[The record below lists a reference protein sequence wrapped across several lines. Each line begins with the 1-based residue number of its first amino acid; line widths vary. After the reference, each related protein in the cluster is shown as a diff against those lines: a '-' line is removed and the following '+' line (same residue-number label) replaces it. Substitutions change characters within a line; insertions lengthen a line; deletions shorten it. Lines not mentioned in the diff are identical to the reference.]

1 MYAHNEIKGSRKWK
15 RCGGAES
22 VGKKKWKKEWKHLTL
37 ELRRRDSRWQRERER
52 ERTGENG
59 ATRNS
64 TQREREREKEK
75 IPLLLFFLFFYGGG
89 GATVRNPLSVLSQSY
104 PRSNFFL
111 FPCDMFLPLFFI
123 PTNIFI
129 FLSKLLPYLK

>member
-37 ELRRRDSRWQRERER
+37 ELRRRDSRWQRE
-52 ERTGENG
+52 ERTGEIG
-59 ATRNS
+59 ATQNS
-64 TQREREREKEK
+64 TERERSGF
-75 IPLLLFFLFFYGGG
+75 LFLFFFFFYCG